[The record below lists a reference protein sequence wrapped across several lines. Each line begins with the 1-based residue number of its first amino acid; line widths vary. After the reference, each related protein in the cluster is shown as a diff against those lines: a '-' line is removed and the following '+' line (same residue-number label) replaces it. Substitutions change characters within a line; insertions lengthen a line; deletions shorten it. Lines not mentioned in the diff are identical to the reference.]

1 MTIYLINGLFV
12 LLACIMNAGMDSLRH
27 SFSLSFAKNWD
38 KNFWDPVTSW
48 KNKYINNNPAEG
60 RKKIFLRFKGKQIG
74 IVIPAAFTD
83 GWHLLKM
90 FMLGFLF
97 IAMSLNVTDRL
108 LHDFYLF
115 FCYQLI
121 WNGLFNPIYYK
132 LRKW

>member
-1 MTIYLINGLFV
+1 MEFLLKYLINGLFV

-27 SFSLSFAKNWD
+27 SFKTSFARNWD
-38 KNFWDPVTSW
+38 SAFWNPTVSW
-48 KNKYINNNPAEG
+48 LNKYNDFIPENG
-60 RKKIFLRFKGKQIG
+60 RRKIWF

-97 IAMSLNVTDRL
+97 IAMSLNVTDNL

-115 FCYQLI
+115 LLYQLI
-121 WNGLFNPIYYK
+121 WNVLFNPIYYK

>member
-1 MTIYLINGLFV
+1 MNNVEFIIYNYWLNGLFV

-27 SFSLSFAKNWD
+27 NFYSSFAKNW
-38 KNFWDPVTSW
+38 NHLFWNPAVSW
-48 KNKYINNNPAEG
+48 LNKYNDWIPTNG
-60 RKKIFLRFKGKQIG
+60 RRKILF

-97 IAMSLNVTDRL
+97 IAMSLNVTDSL

-115 FCYQLI
+115 LLYQSI

>member
-1 MTIYLINGLFV
+1 MNNVEFIIYNYWLNGLFV

-27 SFSLSFAKNWD
+27 NFYSSFAKNWNE
-38 KNFWDPVTSW
+38 KFWNPEISW
-48 KNKYINNNPAEG
+48 LNKYYYNDATKE
-60 RKKIFLRFKGKQIG
+60 RKKIWF

-97 IAMSLNVTDRL
+97 IAMSLNVTNSL
-108 LHDFYLF
+108 LTDFYLF
-115 FCYQLI
+115 LFYQLI
-121 WNGLFNPIYYK
+121 WNVLFNPIYYK